1 MGLRE
6 AINYSTPINMWSAII
21 NSTNSTGNDT
31 NNDDDTICSLDRSF
45 SCIRDGLPVAAGIL
59 AIGMFWNGWR
69 ARRAAQ
75 RRQEST
81 GGDTIPLIYDDGGDT
96 LELLMDETD
105 IAAADAADALSDALS
120 DAVADALEGGLYDP
134 YYSLRSEMDA
144 VLRADS
150 TKTFQ
155 FTRYI
160 GEFYQHGTIP
170 GWADV

>member
-105 IAAADAADALSDALS
+105 IAAANAADALS
-120 DAVADALEGGLYDP
+120 DAVADALEGGLYDRFNIR
-134 YYSLRSEMDA
+134 SLRSEMDA
-144 VLRADS
+144 VLKADH
-150 TKTFQ
+150 TKRFQ
-155 FTRYI
+155 FTR